1 MGQLRIFAADF
12 ENTTEQADAGK
23 TYVYGAGIMEMGEDE
38 PHIFD
43 TIEEFFQ
50 YLENL
55 TKEPG
60 KIRIYF
66 HNLKYD
72 GMIILYHLLTNG
84 YNWGEKGKYGIE
96 GIVTDDRQIY
106 QIKIRMMRKTIE
118 IRDSL
123 KLLNGKLEKIGED
136 LKCPTAK
143 LTGTIDYDKIRE
155 PGYRMDETERRYLAA
170 DVKLLTEILQH
181 CMTMG
186 LLDYMTAGAFA
197 FANLK
202 ESLYQDIHRLTDE
215 EMQERKIL
223 PFYKRYLQET
233 FRDVF
238 PELPVYIDN
247 MIRKAYRGGYCI
259 NLSDG
264 QPYEGQGVV
273 LDVNSLYPSCMYHH
287 YYPYGREEY
296 FAGDNIPEGCRTYFV
311 HIFTRFSLKA
321 DGLPF
326 LQLKNSFRFAENEY
340 IKDSTDDELEFW
352 MCSVDFETF
361 KENYNIQYLEIVE
374 GFAFKSRIDLFDS
387 FVSKHYEKKKN
398 APDPTTKQAAK
409 INLNSAYGKL
419 GSRINRTKGI
429 PYIGED
435 GVIHMTAEETDD
447 YPSSTYIPAACF
459 VTAYGRQR
467 IIREARKNLANV
479 MYIDTDSLHMV
490 KMTKEKAEEMYDIDK
505 KELGLLDCETIF
517 TAGRWLRQKTYIEE
531 RAEGTYDPK
540 KEGKYNLKACG
551 LTEDG
556 KRQYLEIYK
565 GKEIEG
571 FARGLELEDVRLQ
584 QCATVGGVFL
594 RKTSFKI
601 K

>member
-1 MGQLRIFAADF
+1 MAQLRIFAADF
-12 ENTTEQADAGK
+12 ENTTAQADAGK

-72 GMIILYHLLTNG
+72 GMIILYHLLTHG

-106 QIKIRMMRKTIE
+106 QIKIRMKRKTIE

-123 KLLNGKLEKIGED
+123 KLLNGKLEKIGKD

-143 LTGTIDYDKIRE
+143 LTGTVDYDKIRE
-155 PGYRMDETERRYLAA
+155 PGYRMDDTERRYLAA

-181 CMTMG
+181 CQTMG

-202 ESLYQDIHRLTDE
+202 ESLYQDIHRLTDD
-215 EMQERKIL
+215 EMEERKLL
-223 PFYKRYLQET
+223 PFFKSYLQDN
-233 FRDVF
+233 FRAVF

-311 HIFTRFSLKA
+311 HIFTRFSLKS

-340 IKDSTDDELEFW
+340 IKESLDEELEFW

-361 KENYNIQYLEIVE
+361 LENYDIQYLEIVE
-374 GFAFKSRIDLFDS
+374 GFAFKSRIDLFDN
-387 FVSKHYEKKKN
+387 FVAKHYEAKKN
-398 APDPTTKQAAK
+398 ATDKTTRQAAK

-435 GVIHMTAEETDD
+435 GVIHMTAEDTDD

-467 IIREARKNLANV
+467 IIREARKCLKNV
-479 MYIDTDSLHMV
+479 RYIDTDSLHLV
-490 KMTKEKAEEMYDIDK
+490 DMTKEEAAKIYDIDPV
-505 KELGLLDCETIF
+505 ELGLLDCESKF
-517 TAGRWLRQKTYIEE
+517 DRARWLRQKTYIEADGE
-531 RAEGTYDPK
+531 K
-540 KEGKYNLKACG
+540 INVKACG

-565 GKEIEG
+565 GQEIEG

>member
-12 ENTTEQADAGK
+12 ENTTAQADAGK

-72 GMIILYHLLTNG
+72 GMIILYYLLTHG

-106 QIKIRMMRKTIE
+106 QIKIRMKRKTIE

-123 KLLNGKLEKIGED
+123 KLLNGKLEKIGKD

-143 LTGTIDYDKIRE
+143 LTGTVDYDKIRE
-155 PGYRMDETERRYLAA
+155 PGYKMDDTERRYLAA

-181 CMTMG
+181 CQTMG

-202 ESLYQDIHRLTDE
+202 ESLYQDIHRLTDD
-215 EMQERKIL
+215 EMNERKLL
-223 PFYKRYLQET
+223 PFYKNYLQDN
-233 FRDVF
+233 FRAVF
-238 PELPVYIDN
+238 PELPVFIDN
-247 MIRKAYRGGYCI
+247 QIRKAYRGGYCI

-264 QPYEGQGVV
+264 EPYEGQGIV

-340 IKDSTDDELEFW
+340 IKESLDEELEFW

-361 KENYNIQYLEIVE
+361 KENYDIQYLEIVE

-387 FVSKHYEKKKN
+387 FVLKHYETKKTATDK
-398 APDPTTKQAAK
+398 TTRQAAK

-435 GVIHMTAEETDD
+435 GVIHMTAEDTDD

-467 IIREARKNLANV
+467 IIREARKSLKNV
-479 MYIDTDSLHMV
+479 RYIDTDSLHLV
-490 KMTKEKAEEMYDIDK
+490 DMTREEAEAIYDIDPV
-505 KELGLLDCETIF
+505 ELGLLDCESKF
-517 TAGRWLRQKTYIEE
+517 DRARWLRQKTYIEADGE
-531 RAEGTYDPK
+531 K
-540 KEGKYNLKACG
+540 INVKACG

-565 GKEIEG
+565 GQEIEG